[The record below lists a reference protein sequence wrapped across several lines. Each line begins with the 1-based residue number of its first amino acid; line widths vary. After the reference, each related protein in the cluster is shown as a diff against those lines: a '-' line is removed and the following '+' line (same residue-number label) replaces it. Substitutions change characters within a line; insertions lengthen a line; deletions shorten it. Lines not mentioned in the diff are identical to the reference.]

1 VEHREVEG
9 FGVFRFEAVP
19 TPSGAGVTIQNWLMG
34 PEGGSDKL
42 LVMLP
47 GNNYSCDAPAFFYL
61 KQAAA
66 QAGWDALSTAYAFQQ
81 TGADFDVPS
90 LLADARAAVHQ
101 VLPKGY
107 REICIAAKSLGSAI
121 ALPLARSLSAYR
133 VSLLILTP
141 VPMFLQEPVGD
152 LRTLVV
158 IGTEDPVYHMPECAA
173 ARERA
178 DAEWV
183 VVPGLDH
190 GLNVKGDWER
200 SVATLPQV
208 ITPCVRFLG
217 THAGA

>member
-1 VEHREVEG
+1 M
-9 FGVFRFEAVP
+9 FRLEAVP
-19 TPSGAGVTIQNWLMG
+19 TPSGAGVTIQNRLLG

-42 LVMLP
+42 LVLLP

-61 KQAAA
+61 KQAAV
-66 QAGWDALSTAYAFQQ
+66 QAGWDVLSTAYAFQQ
-81 TGADFDVPS
+81 TGGEVVGPAM
-90 LLADARAAVHQ
+90 LADVRSAVDQ

-121 ALPLARSLSAYR
+121 ALPLAGSLAGYR
-133 VSLLILTP
+133 LSLLILTP
-141 VPMFLQEPVGD
+141 VPTFLQEPVGD
-152 LRTLVV
+152 LRTLIV

-190 GLNVKGDWER
+190 GFNVKGDWER

-208 ITPCVRFLG
+208 IAPCLRFLS
-217 THAGA
+217 THAGG